1 MSHSSHRHVGPLC
14 ARFCGHAWTVIRH
27 GGIQDTGYGI
37 QATAAGAS
45 SGCFP
50 RFLRFLRVLAEW
62 GTGTPPRSRSST
74 REFRFHLLVRQASAS
89 SFLRQV
95 SSITLPSP
103 LCYIPPL
110 RIPLPLD
117 PGSVLLSLSLLPSPL
132 TSRTIPHHSL
142 AIPLPD
148 GLVTQPTSLS
158 QPSPGLAKSLSSRSV
173 HFGQRRDGRYHRVL
187 LAELPRVTHP
197 VQCPSLAAHSLP
209 HPSPTL
215 VTMNTWET
223 AAYQVPTAPFLL

>member
-1 MSHSSHRHVGPLC
+1 MPGQSSGMAGYR
-14 ARFCGHAWTVIRH
+14 
-27 GGIQDTGYGI
+27 IQDTGYEI
-37 QATAAGAS
+37 QDTGY
-45 SGCFP
+45 SG
-50 RFLRFLRVLAEW
+50 RGLLRLLPALPTCPGRM
-62 GTGTPPRSRSST
+62 GDGGRGTPPRSRSST

-95 SSITLPSP
+95 SSIALPSP
-103 LCYIPPL
+103 RSYIPPL

-132 TSRTIPHHSL
+132 TSRTIPRHSL

-148 GLVTQPTSLS
+148 GLVTQPTFLS
-158 QPSPGLAKSLSSRSV
+158 QPSPGLARSLSSRSV
-173 HFGQRRDGRYHRVL
+173 HFGQRRDGPYHRVV
-187 LAELPRVTHP
+187 LAELLRVTHP
-197 VQCPSLAAHSLP
+197 VQCPSLATHSP
-209 HPSPTL
+209 TAPSPTL